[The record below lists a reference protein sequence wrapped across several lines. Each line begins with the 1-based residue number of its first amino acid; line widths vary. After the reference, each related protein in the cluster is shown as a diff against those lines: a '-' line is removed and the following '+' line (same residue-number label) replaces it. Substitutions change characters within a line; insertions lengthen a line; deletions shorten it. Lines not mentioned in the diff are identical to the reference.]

1 MLISRIS
8 LLLLLTVALP
18 SFAEEGHVAATAPAE
33 AHVGTNDA
41 EKINSD
47 FENTKKSLMEEE
59 EKQRKILSSLFDIN
73 RKMKKIVNEKSDL
86 IQEKLVVESNTK
98 VLAKKIQDMDLKIKQ
113 QKALLRERLV
123 AIYKLGGQG
132 LARILLSA
140 GNSQELEQNLKIM
153 GLVAKRDLALI
164 QDYKLN
170 MKEYNEKK
178 NRFIKRLAQIK
189 KIEDGIRSNEEKL
202 SLENASK
209 NRILDGI
216 RKSKKYALNK
226 IHVLRERSLQMNL
239 GEDSGILDLLFRPSF
254 FEQKGLLPRP
264 VNGAVI
270 APFGLVKYENNQVA
284 FSRKGVVFKAVNNE
298 NVKSIFDGKIAFA
311 GLVSGYGQTVI
322 VDHGDHYY
330 SVYGYAKEILV
341 KEGDEI
347 KQGQNIALAGLAD
360 LSDIRT
366 QALLAGDQISDGLY
380 FEIRHFSE
388 PNDPVNWLKGTAL

>member
-1 MLISRIS
+1 MRIS
-8 LLLLLTVALP
+8 NLIFLLLLTLAVPVFAKEAAL
-18 SFAEEGHVAATAPAE
+18 ATAESNGAQVEP
-33 AHVGTNDA
+33 NDA
-41 EKINSD
+41 VKINSD
-47 FENTKKSLMEEE
+47 FENTKRSLMEEE

-98 VLAKKIQDMDLKIKQ
+98 VLARKIQDIDLKIKQ

-153 GLVAKRDLALI
+153 GLVAKRDLELI

-178 NRFIKRLAQIK
+178 SRFIKRLAQIK
-189 KIEDGIRSNEEKL
+189 KIEDGIKSNEQKL
-202 SLENASK
+202 SQENASK

-226 IHVLRERSLQMNL
+226 IHVLREKSLQMNL

-264 VNGAVI
+264 VKGAVI

-284 FSRKGVVFKAVNNE
+284 FSRKGVVFKALNNE
-298 NVKSIFDGKIAFA
+298 NIRSIFDGKIAFA
-311 GLVSGYGQTVI
+311 GVVNGYGQTVI

-330 SVYGYAKEILV
+330 SVYGYTKEILV

-360 LSDIRT
+360 LSDIGT
-366 QALLAGDQISDGLY
+366 QAAIAGEKISDGLY

-388 PNDPVNWLKGTAL
+388 PNDPVNWLKGTSL

>member
-1 MLISRIS
+1 MRIS
-8 LLLLLTVALP
+8 NIAFLLLFAATVP
-18 SFAEEGHVAATAPAE
+18 CFAEVGGVVTADSTGVHGAAQ
-33 AHVGTNDA
+33 DA

-98 VLAKKIQDMDLKIKQ
+98 SLAKKIQDIDLKIKQ
-113 QKALLRERLV
+113 QKTLLRERLV

-153 GLVAKRDLALI
+153 GLVAKRDLELI

-189 KIEDGIRSNEEKL
+189 KIEDSIKSNEQKL

-216 RKSKKYALNK
+216 RKSKKYAINK

-264 VNGAVI
+264 VKGAVI

-284 FSRKGVVFKAVNNE
+284 FSRKGVVFKAATSE

-311 GLVSGYGQTVI
+311 GLVNGYGQTVI

-330 SVYGYAKEILV
+330 SVYGYTKEILV

-360 LSDIRT
+360 LSDVTT
-366 QALLAGDQISDGLY
+366 QAALAGDQISDGLY

-388 PNDPVNWLKGTAL
+388 PNDPVNWLKVTAL